1 MDKENKKIEQAL
13 KEREQEKEK
22 LFKLMISNESKQ
34 KVQEQFIKF
43 EKANSKALEVYK
55 DVA

>member
-1 MDKENKKIEQAL
+1 MNTENRKIEEVL
-13 KEREQEKEK
+13 KEREQAKEK

-43 EKANSKALEVYK
+43 EKANNKALEVYK
-55 DVA
+55 NVA